1 MVGQGRGEEG
11 FRGPV
16 GFSFRCGIRSLCC
29 AFQTSTVESSSVQ
42 SGCQLSTVIKAT
54 AQNEI
59 KMKNDT
65 KNLSNIRFRR
75 AGQRNREREGARGRT
90 HGNGD
95 GDGKQDKE

>member
-1 MVGQGRGEEG
+1 MDSVLD
-11 FRGPV
+11 V
-16 GFSFRCGIRSLCC
+16 GFALC
-29 AFQTSTVESSSVQ
+29 AALSNPVQSSPVQSSPVQ

-54 AQNEI
+54 AQNEM

-75 AGQRNREREGARGRT
+75 AGQRNKERESARGRA